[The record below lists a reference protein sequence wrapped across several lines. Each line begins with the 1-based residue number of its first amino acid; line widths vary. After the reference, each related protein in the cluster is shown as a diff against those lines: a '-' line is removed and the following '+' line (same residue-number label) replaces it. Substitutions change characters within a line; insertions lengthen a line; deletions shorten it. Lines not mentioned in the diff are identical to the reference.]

1 MKIDFKKKQ
10 TLSIAG
16 VLVAGVL
23 LAGLILGTDKS
34 QPENDEHGSHT
45 EAATHAD
52 KGHADDEHHEASA
65 PRKGPHGGKLFTHSA
80 MTAY

>member
-34 QPENDEHGSHT
+34 QPENDEHGHGSHT

-52 KGHADDEHHEASA
+52 KACRQGT
-65 PRKGPHGGKLFTHSA
+65 PR
-80 MTAY
+80 